1 MGVGPKSA
9 ARLRDD
15 GIDTIGQ
22 LAAMPDNWFTRRFGK
37 RGTSIRDRARGI
49 DDEPVQTSREAK
61 SISSETTFPQDLSAA
76 EEIRPVVERLS
87 GNVAASLNRKRLTGR
102 TVTVKMRLSDFT
114 TFTRQTTLSESTNDG
129 DAILATA
136 WTLLEREMT
145 PGRAFRLLG
154 VGVSGFAEAAE
165 NDDRDAAIRITTP
178 PQPQLR
184 L

>member
-1 MGVGPKSA
+1 M
-9 ARLRDD
+9 
-15 GIDTIGQ
+15 
-22 LAAMPDNWFTRRFGK
+22 
-37 RGTSIRDRARGI
+37 
-49 DDEPVQTSREAK
+49 QTSREAK

-87 GNVAASLNRKRLTGR
+87 GSVAASLNRKGLTGR

-114 TFTRQTTLSESTNDG
+114 TFTRQTTLSESTND
-129 DAILATA
+129 DAAILATA

-154 VGVSGFAEAAE
+154 VGVSGFAEVAE
-165 NDDRDAAIRITTP
+165 PDAEDASPEAPTP
-178 PQPQLR
+178 QQQLLR